1 MTKNWFENNF
11 TINVIIERLLRIF
24 CGFPSGAIKMKGMTF
39 IGKTLSELIK
49 NEDLFVDVRE
59 EVTIILETLKP
70 LDKPNPVRVEGMII
84 LILLLYL
91 FFS

>member
-1 MTKNWFENNF
+1 
-11 TINVIIERLLRIF
+11 
-24 CGFPSGAIKMKGMTF
+24 MKGMAF

-70 LDKPNPVRVEGMII
+70 LDKPNPVRVEGV
-84 LILLLYL
+84 LIFFFKCRFL
-91 FFS
+91 FLV

>member
-1 MTKNWFENNF
+1 
-11 TINVIIERLLRIF
+11 
-24 CGFPSGAIKMKGMTF
+24 MKGMAF

-70 LDKPNPVRVEGMII
+70 LDKPNPVRVEGM
-84 LILLLYL
+84 LIFYSSVDSYFL
-91 FFS
+91 FNRDSISF